1 MFRLVMNTQP
11 TQSKNSLSNTAGGKK
26 EGSLNDMPT
35 VLDHSL
41 STGSL
46 VRCVCPKCNTPRVLS
61 VNIRNCH
68 SCNSQLVIWCRK
80 VGTSSWTQPRKPPK
94 DVSGP
99 YQQCKH
105 FLRGKQCVKFPCKFA
120 HGRDE
125 MEIWDLCRGKSKFA
139 CVKLE

>member
-11 TQSKNSLSNTAGGKK
+11 TQPKNSLSNTAGGKK
-26 EGSLNDMPT
+26 GGSLNDMPT
-35 VLDHSL
+35 VLDHYL

-46 VRCVCPKCNTPRVLS
+46 VRCVCPKCNTPRVLPVS
-61 VNIRNCH
+61 IRNCH

-80 VGTSSWTQPRKPPK
+80 VGTLSWSQPRKPPK

-105 FLRGKQCVKFPCKFA
+105 FRQGKQCVKFPCKFA